1 MLVRVKNADC
11 HLQFLSDDPYW
22 LCEVGIV
29 RYEHRRFELL
39 AEGIPNEV
47 RCKVNI

>member
-1 MLVRVKNADC
+1 MLVRVKNADWNV
-11 HLQFLSDDPYW
+11 QFLSDDPYW

-29 RYEHRRFELL
+29 RYEDRRFELL
-39 AEGIPNEV
+39 EEGISNEV